1 LTGGRP
7 VTSKVVM
14 KNPFRLTIVSVLV
27 LFCTWF
33 GLAGSACAED
43 FPSRPVTIVIGFA
56 PGGMSDVIARVFQA
70 RLAQRLGVPVI
81 IDNRPGA
88 GGITGTS
95 YVARSAPDGYTL
107 LLTWDAH
114 IINAIALKDL
124 PYNVGKDFAPVIYVG
139 RLPLLMVARKDLPA
153 NNVKEFVALAKTV
166 PGKMNFAS
174 VGMASPTRLEAENLI
189 RQAGIK
195 VAHIPY
201 KGAAPSLVALLSG
214 EVAFSFLSYPAV
226 RGQIDAGAIKA
237 LAVTGSTRL
246 PELPNVPTMAESGFA
261 GAQAYSWQGIFV
273 PAGTPAKTI
282 ATLNAAINE
291 ALLDPEVKAKLHGN
305 GVETVGGSV
314 EDFASFQRSEY
325 EKWAKFVRETKISF
339 EE

>member
-1 LTGGRP
+1 MRSLLRSAFVGIFVAFAACLG
-7 VTSKVVM
+7 
-14 KNPFRLTIVSVLV
+14 IVSR
-27 LFCTWF
+27 
-33 GLAGSACAED
+33 ACAED

-56 PGGMSDVIARVFQA
+56 PGGMSDVIARVFQS
-70 RLAQRLGVPVI
+70 RLSQRLGVPVI

-88 GGITGTS
+88 GGITGTN
-95 YVARSAPDGYTL
+95 YVARATPDGYTL

-114 IINAIALKDL
+114 IINSIALKDL
-124 PYNVGKDFAPVIYVG
+124 PYNVAKDFAPVIYVG
-139 RLPLLMVARKDLPA
+139 RLPLLMVAKKDLPA
-153 NNVKEFVALAKTV
+153 ENVKEFVALARSQ

-189 RQAGIK
+189 QQAGIK

-226 RGQIDAGAIKA
+226 RGQIDAGTIKA

-246 PELPNVPTMAESGFA
+246 PELPNVPTMAESDFA
-261 GAQAYSWQGIFV
+261 GAQAYSWQGIFA

-282 ATLNAAINE
+282 ATLNTAINA
-291 ALLDPEVKAKLHGN
+291 ALADPEVKAKLHGN
-305 GVETVGGSV
+305 GVETVGGSP
-314 EDFASFQRSEY
+314 EEFASFQRLEN
-325 EKWAKFVRETKISF
+325 EKWSKFVRETKISF